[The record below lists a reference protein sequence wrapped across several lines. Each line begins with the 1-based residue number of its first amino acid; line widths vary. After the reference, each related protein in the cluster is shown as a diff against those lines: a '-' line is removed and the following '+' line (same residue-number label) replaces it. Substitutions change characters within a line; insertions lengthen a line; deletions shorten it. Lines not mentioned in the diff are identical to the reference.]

1 MWSSLTRSHH
11 QRNHGKNSKE
21 LAVHPEH
28 CQLGPHQVHGGGAQ
42 HWRKLG
48 IPLQVLFPVIA
59 RKIWVWRGVSRGKQF
74 WARTSL
80 SRWIQAFATE
90 NLDLYYDTVTQWP
103 RVYGDNSNLTSCKE
117 KESVLQ
123 VMLNTNM
130 FFPLENLVIRER
142 SSIMSA
148 GFLHLWVPT
157 LHQQVLTIWW

>member
-21 LAVHPEH
+21 LAVHVHPEY
-28 CQLGPHQVHGGGAQ
+28 CQLGRDQVHGGGAQ
-42 HWRKLG
+42 HWWQLG

-90 NLDLYYDTVTQWP
+90 NLDLYYDTGTQWP
-103 RVYGDNSNLTSCKE
+103 RVYGDNSNLTSCRE

-123 VMLNTNM
+123 VMANINILD
-130 FFPLENLVIRER
+130 NLVLVPHYKGVFKYHV
-142 SSIMSA
+142 SSVDPRV
-148 GFLHLWVPT
+148 G
-157 LHQQVLTIWW
+157 